1 MTDSR
6 RQCSDYRIVSFF
18 RKKIMPL
25 LEVENLKLHFFTRQG
40 AAKAVDGVSFN
51 IESNETFGL
60 IGESGCGKTTTALAI
75 IRLIKPP
82 GRIVDGSIYFDG
94 RDIVPLSGEEMRLLR
109 GQEIAIV
116 RQEAQNALNPVMNIG
131 KQIIEAILQH
141 KNVSKATAWA
151 RARNQ
156 LDLVGI
162 NGNRVKSYPH
172 EFSGGMKQRA
182 MVAIATACNPK
193 FLILDEPTTGLD
205 VIVQRQLLELINNL
219 KQELNLT
226 AILISHDLSVVAETC
241 DKVAVMY
248 AGKIVEQGDTV
259 SMYQNP
265 QHPYSQALIGAFPS
279 LKGEKKK
286 LKSIPGAPPRLIL
299 PPKGCRFE
307 PRCDYAMKKCKTIA
321 PEVIENNGHLVACH
335 LIS

>member
-1 MTDSR
+1 MA
-6 RQCSDYRIVSFF
+6 
-18 RKKIMPL
+18 L
-25 LEVENLKLHFFTRQG
+25 LDLQNLKLYFITRQG
-40 AAKAVDGVSFN
+40 PARAVDGVSFK
-51 IESNETFGL
+51 IEENETFGL

-82 GRIVDGSIYFDG
+82 GRIVQGSIYFNN
-94 RDIVPLSGEEMRLLR
+94 RDLVPLSEEEMRLLR
-109 GQEIAIV
+109 GKEIAIV

-131 KQIIEAILQH
+131 KQIVEAILQH
-141 KNVSKATAWA
+141 EHVSKETAWA

-162 NGNRVKSYPH
+162 DSSRVKAYPH

-182 MVAIATACNPK
+182 MVAITTACNPK

-205 VIVQRQLLELINNL
+205 VIVQRQLLGLVNNL
-219 KQELNLT
+219 KKELNLT
-226 AILISHDLSVVAETC
+226 SVLISHDLSVVAETC

-259 SMYQNP
+259 SMYRSP
-265 QHPYSQALIGAFPS
+265 LHPYSQALIGAFPQ

-299 PPKGCRFE
+299 PPEGCRFE
-307 PRCDYAMKKCKTIA
+307 PRCEHAMEICKTID
-321 PEVIENNGHLVACH
+321 PEVIEKDGHQAACH
-335 LIS
+335 LLG

>member
-1 MTDSR
+1 MAL
-6 RQCSDYRIVSFF
+6 V
-18 RKKIMPL
+18 
-25 LEVENLKLHFFTRQG
+25 EVNGLKLHFLTRQG
-40 AAKAVDGVSFN
+40 PAQAVDGVSFK
-51 IESNETFGL
+51 IGENETFGL

-82 GRIVDGSIYFDG
+82 GRIVAGSIYFDK
-94 RDIVPLSGEEMRLLR
+94 RDIVSLSEEEMRLLR
-109 GQEIAIV
+109 GRQIAIV

-131 KQIIEAILQH
+131 KQIIEVILQH
-141 KNVSKATAWA
+141 EDVSKETAWT

-205 VIVQRQLLELINNL
+205 VIVQRQLLGLINNL
-219 KQELNLT
+219 KKELNLT
-226 AILISHDLSVVAETC
+226 SILISHDLSVVAETC
-241 DKVAVMY
+241 DRVAVMY
-248 AGKIVEQGDTV
+248 AGKIVEQADTV

-265 QHPYSQALIGAFPS
+265 LHPYSQALIGAFP
-279 LKGEKKK
+279 
-286 LKSIPGAPPRLIL
+286 
-299 PPKGCRFE
+299 
-307 PRCDYAMKKCKTIA
+307 
-321 PEVIENNGHLVACH
+321 HL
-335 LIS
+335 

>member
-1 MTDSR
+1 
-6 RQCSDYRIVSFF
+6 
-18 RKKIMPL
+18 MPL

-205 VIVQRQLLELINNL
+205 VIVQRQLLEL
-219 KQELNLT
+219 
-226 AILISHDLSVVAETC
+226 
-241 DKVAVMY
+241 
-248 AGKIVEQGDTV
+248 
-259 SMYQNP
+259 
-265 QHPYSQALIGAFPS
+265 
-279 LKGEKKK
+279 
-286 LKSIPGAPPRLIL
+286 
-299 PPKGCRFE
+299 
-307 PRCDYAMKKCKTIA
+307 
-321 PEVIENNGHLVACH
+321 
-335 LIS
+335 